1 MDPKVLSPDWG
12 YYKTLCLRQTYGQST
27 LAWGSGCAGR
37 YQARKNCVILWSKHP
52 GFPGGSGAKASACN
66 VEDLGSIPGSGRSLG
81 ERNDNPLQY
90 SSLENPTDG
99 GTWWATV
106 HGVAKSRTRLSDFT
120 HSLTH
125 SWSKQAIQW
134 FQDFMCNI
142 AVSTLSKRLQTPF

>member
-27 LAWGSGCAGR
+27 LAWGSGCAER

-52 GFPGGSGAKASACN
+52 GFLGGSGVKASACN
-66 VEDLGSIPGSGRSLG
+66 VEDLGREDPLEKEMTIHSSIPAWRIPWMEEPGRLQSTGSQRVGY
-81 ERNDNPLQY
+81 D
-90 SSLENPTDG
+90 
-99 GTWWATV
+99 WAT
-106 HGVAKSRTRLSDFT
+106 SLT

-134 FQDFMCNI
+134 FQDFMCNTT
-142 AVSTLSKRLQTPF
+142 VSTLSKRLQTPF